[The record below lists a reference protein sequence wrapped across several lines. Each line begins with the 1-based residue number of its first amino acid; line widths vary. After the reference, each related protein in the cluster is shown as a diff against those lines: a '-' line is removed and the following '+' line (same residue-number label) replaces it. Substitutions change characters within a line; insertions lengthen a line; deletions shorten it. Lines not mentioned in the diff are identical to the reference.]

1 MPQVE
6 AAQAASEIETLQE
19 YLDTCEGV
27 RRALGIT
34 GAAPQLHP
42 LAQGECNV
50 NYWFDAPERALA
62 QLEARGGVRSD
73 RLILRVNHVSQMH
86 LSNQIAYEF
95 GALDA
100 LEACGRTPRTLW
112 CDASCRLV
120 PWGVGVEEFL
130 PGRPLAYEADLA
142 QAARIL
148 ADVHALDVPE
158 AARATLVCPENP
170 LLAIAQ
176 ECREMFETYRA
187 WARAEQHVL
196 ARVDA
201 MMARAFALAEGEGEA
216 AHTTGAA
223 RATGA
228 AETSDAQAAG
238 ASGAAKTGVGAA
250 GAAGEAA
257 CAGTAGGA
265 TRRRCIVNTELN
277 SRNFLIG
284 PTDETCYLVDW
295 EKPLLSVPEQ
305 DLAHFL
311 VPTTTNWKTDT
322 VLTRAQRDSFLAAYE
337 RAVDG
342 RFPTAGLRDRLDAFL
357 TVTCLRGITW
367 CAMACVGYTEGDAA
381 LRNADT
387 FTKIQQ
393 FLSPAYLEM
402 IWEEFYR

>member
-6 AAQAASEIETLQE
+6 AAQAASEMETLQE

-50 NYWFDAPERALA
+50 NYWFDAPEHALA

-130 PGRPLAYEADLA
+130 PGRPLAYETDLA

-176 ECREMFETYRA
+176 ECREMFETYRT
-187 WARAEQHVL
+187 WARAERHVL
-196 ARVDA
+196 TRVDA
-201 MMARAFALAEGEGEA
+201 MMARAFALAEGEGT
-216 AHTTGAA
+216 H
-223 RATGA
+223 
-228 AETSDAQAAG
+228 
-238 ASGAAKTGVGAA
+238 
-250 GAAGEAA
+250 
-257 CAGTAGGA
+257 GTRGGA

-284 PTDETCYLVDW
+284 RVDEASYLVDW
-295 EKPLLSVPEQ
+295 EKPLLGVPEQ

-337 RAVDG
+337 QAVAG
-342 RFPTAGLRDRLDAFL
+342 RFPTEGLRERLDAFL

-387 FTKIQQ
+387 FAKIQQ